1 LSEPT
6 IASRLHSLAIHLL
19 RRVRHTDV
27 ESGLS
32 SARASALSVL
42 VFGGDRTIGDLAVA
56 EQVAAPTMTRLVA
69 GLEAE
74 GYVKRTRAREDRRA
88 VIVSVTSRGRRALE
102 LARGLRVEQVEAILE
117 GLTPAEAAT
126 VTEAV
131 VLLERALER

>member
-1 LSEPT
+1 
-6 IASRLHSLAIHLL
+6 
-19 RRVRHTDV
+19 
-27 ESGLS
+27 
-32 SARASALSVL
+32 

-74 GYVKRTRAREDRRA
+74 GYVKRTRAREDRRT

-117 GLTPAEAAT
+117 GLTPAEVAT